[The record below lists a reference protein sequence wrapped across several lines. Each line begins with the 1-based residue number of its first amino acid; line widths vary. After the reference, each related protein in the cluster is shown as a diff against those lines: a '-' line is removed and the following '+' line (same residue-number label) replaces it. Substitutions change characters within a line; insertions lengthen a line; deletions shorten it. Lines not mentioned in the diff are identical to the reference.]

1 VIKPSYGVVVGRF
14 QVTDL
19 TEGHMELFRQ
29 VRRNHKTVI
38 VFVGVAPASLTQN
51 HPLDFPTRKIM
62 IQAKF
67 PEFIVLPLRDTRD
80 DGSWSEQLD
89 YAISGI
95 ADFGDVTLY
104 GGRDSFVPHYHGR
117 FKPVELALSVDAS
130 ISATDNRKEHS
141 NKVLDSSDFRA
152 GMIYAIHHLWPVTLM
167 MVDVAIL
174 SYDRSEV
181 LLARKPNEN
190 KWRFVGGHVEARKG
204 SIEKNGRLEA
214 MEEAGVDLIDQEY
227 VGSAIIDD
235 WRYRVSDRS
244 VMTALFAGRV
254 SNMAAVAK
262 DDVCDVKWF
271 SLDKLTTFDMMPEHM
286 ELLVMLKDYLK
297 KFKEAPNATSIQAA
311 STT

>member
-1 VIKPSYGVVVGRF
+1 VIKPSYGVIVGRF

-80 DGSWSEQLD
+80 DESWSEQLD

-141 NKVLDSSDFRA
+141 NKVLESSDFRA

-271 SLDKLTTFDMMPEHM
+271 SLEKLTTFDMMPEHM

>member
-1 VIKPSYGVVVGRF
+1 MIKPSYGVIVGRF

-80 DGSWSEQLD
+80 DESWSEQLD

-297 KFKEAPNATSIQAA
+297 KFKEAQNATSIQAA

>member
-1 VIKPSYGVVVGRF
+1 MIKPSYGVIVGRF

-51 HPLDFPTRKIM
+51 HPLDFPTRKVM

-80 DGSWSEQLD
+80 DESWSEQLD

-95 ADFGDVTLY
+95 ADFGDITLY

-141 NKVLDSSDFRA
+141 NKVLESSDFRA
-152 GMIYAIHHLWPVTLM
+152 GMIYAAHHLWPVMLM

-174 SYDRSEV
+174 SYDREEV
-181 LLARKPNEN
+181 LLVRKPNED
-190 KWRFVGGHVEARKG
+190 KWRFAGGHVEARKG
-204 SIEKNGRLEA
+204 TVEKNARLEA
-214 MEEAGVDLIDQEY
+214 SEETGVDLIDQEY
-227 VGSAIIDD
+227 IGSAIIDD
-235 WRYRVSDRS
+235 WRYRVTDRS
-244 VMTALFAGRV
+244 VMTAFYAGRV
-254 SNMAAVAK
+254 RNMGARAA
-262 DDVCDVKWF
+262 DDVRDVKWF
-271 SLDKLTTFDMMPEHM
+271 RLDQLTTYNMMVEHM
-286 ELLVMLKDYLK
+286 ELLMMLQEYLK
-297 KFKEAPNATSIQAA
+297 KFKETKDAT
-311 STT
+311 TV

>member
-1 VIKPSYGVVVGRF
+1 MIKPSYGVIVGRF

-51 HPLDFPTRKIM
+51 HPLDFPTRKAM

-80 DGSWSEQLD
+80 DESWSEQLD
-89 YAISGI
+89 YAISSC
-95 ADFGDVTLY
+95 ADFADVTLY

-130 ISATDNRKEHS
+130 ISATANRKEHS
-141 NKVLDSSDFRA
+141 DKVLESSDFRA

-167 MVDVAIL
+167 MVDIAIL

-181 LLARKPNEN
+181 LLAQKPGEN
-190 KWRFVGGHVEARKG
+190 KWRFAGGHVEARKG
-204 SIEKNGRLEA
+204 NIEKNARLEA
-214 MEEAGVDLIDQEY
+214 IEETGCDLIDQEY
-227 VGSAIIDD
+227 IGSAIIDD
-235 WRYRVSDRS
+235 WRYRVADRS
-244 VMTALFAGRV
+244 VLTAFYAGRV
-254 SNMAAVAK
+254 SNMGAVAK
-262 DDVCDVKWF
+262 DDVKDVRWF
-271 SLDKLTTFDMMPEHM
+271 RLDKLTAFDMMVEHM
-286 ELLVMLKDYLK
+286 ELLVMLQNYLK
-297 KFKEAPNATSIQAA
+297 KFKEAQNATSIQTA